1 MNRLWVRLALSFALV
16 AAISVALIA
25 FVANSQIEAAFHRYV
40 NQNQI
45 VESGLATQLAEY
57 YAANGSWDGVQAVAG
72 NLRPQGQGPG
82 AGRGMR
88 RGGYAIVVADASG
101 RIVYDSVGAGSG
113 MSMGRSH
120 GAELT
125 DAERAEAVSLEQDG
139 VTIGYA
145 LAVSG
150 PRSEA
155 PTAAQFFL
163 DQINQSL
170 AQAALIA
177 VAIGILLGVGVARGL
192 SAPLGRLATAARQ
205 ITKGKLDQ
213 RVPEKGSQEV
223 ANLASA
229 FNDMA
234 DGLQKAETLRRNMV
248 ADIAHELRTP
258 LTVIQGNLQA
268 ILDGVYPLDRSEIA
282 TIHDETLVLTRL
294 VNDLREL
301 ALVEAGQ
308 LGLNLETIEIEPV
321 LAQVKSMFDE
331 MAQQRGVA
339 LTFNAPAPTSAS
351 FKVRADPDRVRQV
364 AYNLLSNALSHTT
377 AGGEV
382 GVEIDASRPG
392 EILVSICDTGYGI
405 SPDDLPHV
413 FDRFWRADKA
423 RTRNQGGSGLGL
435 AIAKQLI
442 EAQHGRIGVESEP
455 GQGSRFWFSLPAA

>member
-1 MNRLWVRLALSFALV
+1 M
-16 AAISVALIA
+16 
-25 FVANSQIEAAFHRYV
+25 
-40 NQNQI
+40 
-45 VESGLATQLAEY
+45 
-57 YAANGSWDGVQAVAG
+57 
-72 NLRPQGQGPG
+72 
-82 AGRGMR
+82 
-88 RGGYAIVVADASG
+88 
-101 RIVYDSVGAGSG
+101 
-113 MSMGRSH
+113 
-120 GAELT
+120 
-125 DAERAEAVSLEQDG
+125 
-139 VTIGYA
+139 
-145 LAVSG
+145 
-150 PRSEA
+150 
-155 PTAAQFFL
+155 
-163 DQINQSL
+163 

-192 SAPLGRLATAARQ
+192 SAPLGRLAAAARQ

-308 LGLNLETIEIEPV
+308 LGLNLQTVEIEPV

-331 MAQQRGVA
+331 LAQQRGVA

-364 AYNLLSNALSHTT
+364 AYNLLSNALHHTP

-382 GVEIDASRPG
+382 GIAVEAAQSG
-392 EILVSICDTGYGI
+392 EVRVAIRDTGGGI
-405 SPDDLPHV
+405 APEDLPHV

-423 RTRNQGGSGLGL
+423 RARDQGGSGLGL

-442 EAQHGRIGVESEP
+442 EAQHGRIGAQSEP
-455 GQGSRFWFSLPAA
+455 GKGAASGSACQPLDSSDLTNPATLLQRDWSEVRTGRATARSGQAFLPEAEVTL